1 MQKLTCMTF
10 GLFGTALVLALTTQI
25 VTGAGAAPVAVST
38 YHYDNLRS
46 GWNDHETTL
55 SATSFPADFGILQ
68 TVALDDEVDTQPL
81 LVPGLTI
88 AGGTHD
94 VVYVATAS
102 NSVYAIDAS
111 SGAILVQRNLGPPVA
126 EPIAC
131 DANGPN
137 VGING
142 TPVIDP
148 VSQTLYLIAYV
159 DVSGTPTYYVHA
171 LALSTLADK
180 ITPVVVSA
188 SHKLTDGS
196 VYTFNATYERQRPG
210 LLYNN
215 NTLYAAFGSFCDFSH
230 DQSRGWILGWSGGSL
245 TPLATN
251 QLDDSLP
258 VKPGGVGFY
267 LSSIWMSGY
276 GIAAS
281 GPNLYAVTG
290 NSDSTSYNGVSAVQ
304 ESLIALGPNFNL
316 HGVFTPSNHSTLDTI
331 DGDLGSGG
339 VLVLPEQPGAFNLAV
354 LAGKDGRLFLIN
366 LAPGKDAP
374 PTAAQ
379 TINDVGPCW
388 CGPSYFVGSDNIP
401 RIVTSQL
408 SSLRTWKLTLTP
420 APGLVSQGTSS
431 IVTGQDWGFF
441 TWVTSN
447 GTKAGSAII
456 WAVSRPTNNNPA
468 TVNLYAFAADPVS
481 GAFRQ
486 LFMGA
491 AGTWPYTNGNSNI
504 VPVVANGKAYVASY
518 QRLTIFG
525 AGATAAAVTMT
536 TSMITPAASAPV
548 APRSGHLVSGTIAA
562 VDPSML
568 TLQTRTGESVKIDY
582 AQAAKNERIGPPLDL
597 GTPLTVQGSIIE
609 TNGALQATSI
619 VRAKGQTGE
628 LWPADR

>member
-1 MQKLTCMTF
+1 MQKSACITF
-10 GLFGTALVLALTTQI
+10 GLFGTALVMALTTQI

-46 GWNDHETTL
+46 GWNDQETTL

-81 LVPGLTI
+81 LVPGLAI

-131 DANGPN
+131 NANGPN

-180 ITPVVVSA
+180 VAPVVVSA
-188 SHKLTDGS
+188 SHTLTNGS
-196 VYTFNATYERQRPG
+196 VYAFNATVERQRPA
-210 LLYNN
+210 LIYNN
-215 NTLYAAFGSFCDFSH
+215 NAVYAAFGSFCDFRPS
-230 DQSRGWILGWSGGSL
+230 QSRGWILGWSGGSL

-251 QLDDSLP
+251 QLTDKLGTGSFFLA
-258 VKPGGVGFY
+258 
-267 LSSIWMSGY
+267 SIWMSGY
-276 GIAAS
+276 GIAAAGS
-281 GPNLYAVTG
+281 DLYAVTG
-290 NSDSTSYNGVSAVQ
+290 NSDPTSYDGVNAVQ
-304 ESLIALGPNFNL
+304 ESLIGLGPNFNL
-316 HGVFTPSNHSTLDTI
+316 LGVFTPADHSTLDAV
-331 DGDLGSGG
+331 DGDLGAGG
-339 VLVLPEQPGAFNLAV
+339 VLLLPEQPGSIYLAA

-366 LAPGKDAP
+366 RAPSKDAP

-420 APGLVSQGTSS
+420 APGLVSEGISS
-431 IVTGQDWGFF
+431 IVTGQDPGFF
-441 TWVTSN
+441 TSITSN
-447 GTKAGSAII
+447 GTRVGSAII
-456 WAVSRPTNNNPA
+456 WAVSRPTNTNPA
-468 TVNLYAFAADPVS
+468 TVNLYAFAANPVS

-486 LFMGA
+486 LFMGP
-491 AGTWPYTNGNSNI
+491 AGTWPYTSGNSNI

-536 TSMITPAASAPV
+536 TSITTPATSAPV
-548 APRSGHLVSGTIAA
+548 APGSGHLVSGTIAS
-562 VDPSML
+562 VDSSMLTL
-568 TLQTRTGESVKIDY
+568 TLQTRTGGSAKIDY
-582 AQAAKNERIGPPLDL
+582 AQAARNEEIGPPLDI
-597 GTPLTVQGSIIE
+597 GTSLTVQGSIIE
-609 TNGALQATSI
+609 GNGALEATSI